1 MNRLTSISLL
11 LGTIF
16 IQSSCLKEK
25 THTPGQYN
33 CPDLISY
40 SVDIQPI
47 INTSCVTNQGPGT
60 GCHDAWIFSYDNVV
74 VEIEAERWQNTVF
87 TLMTMPKIP
96 NDFSIDSLTTDQI
109 DKMKCWIQQ
118 GYPEN

>member
-1 MNRLTSISLL
+1 M
-11 LGTIF
+11 
-16 IQSSCLKEK
+16 
-25 THTPGQYN
+25 
-33 CPDLISY
+33 
-40 SVDIQPI
+40 
-47 INTSCVTNQGPGT
+47 PGT